1 MKDNSR
7 TLAKLLSTLLAIK
20 GALPLPEQKV
30 LLAALAHSGLFEEPV
45 RTLLLVAAEV
55 DGDEDEFLPD
65 LLHDYLE
72 WRRRAQRAADGQ
84 PVGPDP

>member
-7 TLAKLLSTLLAIK
+7 TPAKLLSTLLASK
-20 GALPLPEQKV
+20 GAPPLPEQKI

-55 DGDEDEFLPD
+55 AGDIDEVLTEK
-65 LLHDYLE
+65 LRKHLR
-72 WRRRAQRAADGQ
+72 WREAARREAEGR
-84 PVGPDP
+84 